1 MNKKITKYCLSVL
14 ILILIG
20 SISFVQFVNA
30 KSIVNPT
37 IGMTSP
43 IISLLDS
50 NASNGLDGGI
60 LNSSVNNNIK
70 LTAGLFSFLGNIVKA
85 VAKAVVAVVKA
96 VATVVV
102 AVVKAVATVVVAVV
116 KAVAAVVAA
125 VVQTVTNVVTSIF
138 SPPSFTPPAFTPLPP
153 SVKPPYSCTKYLCN

>member
-30 KSIVNPT
+30 KSIVNT
-37 IGMTSP
+37 TTEMTPP

-60 LNSSVNNNIK
+60 LNSSASNNVK
-70 LTAGLFSFLGNIVKA
+70 LTAGFFSFLANIFKA
-85 VAKAVVAVVKA
+85 IVSVVVAIVQAVVAVVQ
-96 VATVVV
+96 
-102 AVVKAVATVVVAVV
+102 
-116 KAVAAVVAA
+116 A
-125 VVQTVTNVVTSIF
+125 VVQTVTNVVASIF
-138 SPPSFTPPAFTPLPP
+138 SPPAYTPPAYTPPPP
-153 SVKPPYSCTKYLCN
+153 SPPKPPYSCTKYLCK

>member
-102 AVVKAVATVVVAVV
+102 AVVKAVA
-116 KAVAAVVAA
+116 AVVAA

>member
-102 AVVKAVATVVVAVV
+102 AVVKAVA
-116 KAVAAVVAA
+116 AVVAA

-138 SPPSFTPPAFTPLPP
+138 SPPSYTPPAYTPPPPP
-153 SVKPPYSCTKYLCN
+153 SPPKPPYSCTKYLCK

>member
-30 KSIVNPT
+30 GSIVNT
-37 IGMTSP
+37 TTGMTPP

-85 VAKAVVAVVKA
+85 VANA
-96 VATVVV
+96 VV

-125 VVQTVTNVVTSIF
+125 VVQTVINVVTSIF
-138 SPPSFTPPAFTPLPP
+138 SPPSFTPPSFTPPAFTPPAFTPLPP

>member
-96 VATVVV
+96 VAKAVV
-102 AVVKAVATVVVAVV
+102 AVVKAVAKAVVAVV
-116 KAVAAVVAA
+116 KAV
-125 VVQTVTNVVTSIF
+125 TNVVASIF
-138 SPPSFTPPAFTPLPP
+138 SPPSYTPPAYTPPPPP
-153 SVKPPYSCTKYLCN
+153 SPPKPPYSCTKYLCK